1 MQSPVSDPAEEII
14 YHVDARDKVIDSVS
28 RGEMRADGLCHR
40 VTYLLVFNN
49 AGEILVQ
56 TRTDTKD
63 WYPGSLDFA
72 AGGVVL
78 AGESYEVSGRRE
90 LEEELGI
97 TEPLEPQFDIYFED
111 NTTTP
116 STRSWGRVFTCTSEG
131 PFELQVEEVA
141 AAEFMS
147 IDAVLGIDRS
157 QVTPDTR
164 QVLLAYI
171 S

>member
-1 MQSPVSDPAEEII
+1 MQSQVPDPSNEMI
-14 YHVDARDKVIDSVS
+14 YQVDSGDNIIDSVS
-28 RGEMRADGLCHR
+28 RGEMRTKGYCHR

-56 TRTDTKD
+56 TRTSMKD

-78 AGESYEVSGRRE
+78 AGESYEVSGCRE
-90 LEEELGI
+90 LTEELGI
-97 TEPLEPQFDIYFED
+97 TETLTPQFDIYFED

-116 STRSWGRVFTCTSEG
+116 CTRSWGRVFTCTSEG
-131 PFELQVEEVA
+131 PFELQAEEVA

-147 IDAVLGIDRS
+147 IESALGIDGS
-157 QVTPDTR
+157 LVTPDTR

-171 S
+171 L